1 MRLIG
6 GDFTPLIKLDLVS
19 LEPLSRMGHFSR
31 LLAFLVGLCQPHVV
45 SELLVNR
52 PPAMPPGTGARPL
65 LHDGLFLHVHNS
77 RPLFDMLATHSLLQ
91 RPRRVL
97 RHAPDD
103 PPGAGRP

>member
-1 MRLIG
+1 
-6 GDFTPLIKLDLVS
+6 
-19 LEPLSRMGHFSR
+19 
-31 LLAFLVGLCQPHVV
+31 
-45 SELLVNR
+45 
-52 PPAMPPGTGARPL
+52 MPPGTGARPL